1 MRPSMV
7 SRAVIVFVSLGLACG
22 LLVAQQK
29 SPSLADLGWMAGNW
43 GLSNDHITIEE
54 RWTPPAGGM
63 MLGTERTI
71 AKAKNKVVEF
81 EFLRME
87 ERATGIYYVAQ
98 PNGQAPTDFKLLR
111 GSSSEAVFEN
121 RKHDFPKR
129 ITYRKNADGSIT
141 ASVDD
146 GANPP
151 TKKEEF
157 QYKKL
162 E

>member
-1 MRPSMV
+1 MGRSLFGRGV
-7 SRAVIVFVSLGLACG
+7 VAFFWIAVVCGLGLAQTK
-22 LLVAQQK
+22 A
-29 SPSLADLGWMAGNW
+29 PSLSDLGWMAGNW
-43 GLSNDHITIEE
+43 SMRNEHVTIEE
-54 RWTPPAGGM
+54 RWTPAAGGM

-71 AKAKNKVVEF
+71 AKTKNKVVGF
-81 EFLRME
+81 EFLRIE
-87 ERATGIYYVAQ
+87 EGASGIYYVAQ
-98 PNGQAPTDFKLLR
+98 PNGQPPTDFKLVH
-111 GSSSEAVFEN
+111 GSDSEAVFEN

-129 ITYRKNADGSIT
+129 ITYRHNVDGSVT